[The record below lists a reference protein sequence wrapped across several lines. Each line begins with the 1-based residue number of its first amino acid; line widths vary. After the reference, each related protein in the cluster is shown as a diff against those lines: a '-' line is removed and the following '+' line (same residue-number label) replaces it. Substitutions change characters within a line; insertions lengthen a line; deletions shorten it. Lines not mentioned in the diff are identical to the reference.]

1 MSQPLR
7 PVRRVSAVDEIVEYM
22 TRRIVSGEWPPGQVT
37 PSLRTLAKQTGVSA
51 LTVREAIRTLQER
64 GLVETRHGVGT
75 FVRSPE
81 DGERTVPWMLGA
93 GDVHDY
99 VDLVEAREVIETA
112 IVRLAIERRTPEQV
126 RRLHAIVD
134 RMRASRTETAPFLEA
149 DTDFHVALAEAAH
162 NSVLLRSMLAIRGPA
177 RRLMAARNLEH
188 LRTHGHLDV
197 PIADHAAIV
206 EAVERQ
212 EAGTSEDAISRI
224 AQRGVRHLQT
234 LLEERP
240 VAVGDVDPGCSE
252 Q

>member
-1 MSQPLR
+1 MSPSLR
-7 PVRRVSAVDEIVEYM
+7 PLRRVSAVDEIVEYM
-22 TRRIVSGEWPPGQVT
+22 TRRIVSGEWPPGEVT

-81 DGERTVPWMLGA
+81 EGERTVPWMLGA

-112 IVRLAIERRTPEQV
+112 IVRLAITRRTPDQV
-126 RRLHAIVD
+126 HQLRAIVE
-134 RMRASRTETAPFLEA
+134 RMRESRTETAPFLEA
-149 DTDFHVALAEAAH
+149 DTDFHITLAEAAH

-188 LRTHGHLDV
+188 LRTHGDLDV

-206 EAVERQ
+206 DAVERQ
-212 EAGTSEDAISRI
+212 EEGASVEAISRI
-224 AQRGVRHLQT
+224 AQRGVRLLHT
-234 LLEERP
+234 LLADRP
-240 VAVGDVDPGCSE
+240 DVAAVVDPGCSE
-252 Q
+252 H

>member
-1 MSQPLR
+1 MTDPLR
-7 PVRRVSAVDEIVEYM
+7 AGRRVSAVDEIVEYM

-37 PSLRTLAKQTGVSA
+37 PSLRSLVRETGVSA
-51 LTVREAIRTLQER
+51 VTVREAIRTLQER

-81 DGERTVPWMLGA
+81 EGERVVPWMLGA

-99 VDLVEAREVIETA
+99 VDLVEAREVIEAA
-112 IVRLAIERRTPEQV
+112 IVRFAIQRRTSEQV
-126 RRLHAIVD
+126 RQLHEIVD

-149 DTDFHVALAEAAH
+149 DTDFHITLAEAAH

-188 LRTHGHLDV
+188 LRMHGDLDV

-206 EAVERQ
+206 DAVERQ
-212 EAGTSEDAISRI
+212 ETGSSQEAVSRI
-224 AQRGVRHLQT
+224 AQRGIR
-234 LLEERP
+234 LLHALHQP
-240 VAVGDVDPGCSE
+240 GDGLTPST
-252 Q
+252 

>member
-1 MSQPLR
+1 MTDPLR
-7 PVRRVSAVDEIVEYM
+7 AGRRVSAVDEIVEYM

-37 PSLRTLAKQTGVSA
+37 PSLRSLARETGVSA
-51 LTVREAIRTLQER
+51 VTVREAIRTLQER

-81 DGERTVPWMLGA
+81 EGERVVPWMLGA

-99 VDLVEAREVIETA
+99 VDLVEAREVIEAA
-112 IVRLAIERRTPEQV
+112 IVRFAIQRRTAEQV
-126 RRLHAIVD
+126 RQLHEIVD

-149 DTDFHVALAEAAH
+149 DTDFHITLAEAAH

-188 LRTHGHLDV
+188 LRTHGDLDV

-206 EAVERQ
+206 DAVERQ
-212 EAGTSEDAISRI
+212 ETGSSQEAVSRI
-224 AQRGVRHLQT
+224 AQRGVR
-234 LLEERP
+234 LLHALHHP
-240 VAVGDVDPGCSE
+240 GDGLTPST
-252 Q
+252 